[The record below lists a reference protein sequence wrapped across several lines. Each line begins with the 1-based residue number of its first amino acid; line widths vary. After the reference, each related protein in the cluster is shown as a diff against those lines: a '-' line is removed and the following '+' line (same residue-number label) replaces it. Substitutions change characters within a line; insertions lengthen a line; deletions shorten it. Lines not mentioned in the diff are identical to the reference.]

1 MALKT
6 DMEVIMAKV
15 AIVTDSGSGITLA
28 QAKSLGIGLV
38 STPFM
43 FGDNEKTFFEDINL
57 TRDEFFERLKS
68 GETVH
73 TSQPSP
79 VDVLKVWD
87 QVLEENE
94 SLVYIPMSSGLSG
107 SCQSAMMLSG
117 DYDGR
122 VEVVN
127 NQRISVTQRR
137 SVMDAVEMAEKGWTA
152 AEIKDKLEEVRYE
165 QSIYIMVDTL
175 TYLKR
180 GGRITPAAAAIGTL
194 LKIKPVLKI
203 FGERL
208 DAFAKART
216 AQQGRTT
223 MINAMKS
230 DCEKLYGGMDH
241 VWLYAVESRSPEFD
255 SWTQQIRTAFEGHL
269 VETDQLPSVINC
281 HIGEGALA
289 IACSKKLEIEDR
301 TGR

>member
-1 MALKT
+1 
-6 DMEVIMAKV
+6 MAKV

-28 QAKSLGIGLV
+28 QAKEMGVGLV
-38 STPFM
+38 SIPFM
-43 FGDNEKTFFEDINL
+43 FGDNEKTYFEDINL

-87 QVLEENE
+87 QVLEEND

-117 DYDGR
+117 DYDGK

-127 NQRISVTQRR
+127 NQRISVTQKR
-137 SVMDAVEMAEKGWTA
+137 SVQDAMEMAAKGWTA
-152 AEIKDKLEEVRYE
+152 RQIKDKLEEVRYE

-194 LKIKPVLKI
+194 LRIKPVLKI

-216 AQQGRTT
+216 EQQARTM
-223 MINAMKS
+223 MINAMKN
-230 DCEKLYGGMDH
+230 DCEKLYGGMDN
-241 VWLYAVESRSPEFD
+241 VWLYAVESKAPDFAAWGE
-255 SWTQQIRTAFEGHL
+255 QIRDAFPGHL
-269 VETDQLPSVINC
+269 VEEDKLPSVINC

-289 IACSKKLEIEDR
+289 IACSRKVDVD
-301 TGR
+301 